1 MGIKIYTYK
10 DPFHLDKYSYWNEI
24 KQYPH
29 LCVSQT
35 LVQGL
40 DKKYKRSE
48 FSYLYCIDDLIKE
61 IRINDVVGKFE
72 GIIVFDNDLGQ
83 RDNCKFQSCPAEI
96 NGQNFVF
103 RVPSRSF
110 IWD

>member
-40 DKKYKRSE
+40 DKKYIFVLLYIYYYIQKKILSIYIQQKKTSE
-48 FSYLYCIDDLIKE
+48 E
-61 IRINDVVGKFE
+61 
-72 GIIVFDNDLGQ
+72 VFFCL
-83 RDNCKFQSCPAEI
+83 
-96 NGQNFVF
+96 
-103 RVPSRSF
+103 
-110 IWD
+110 